1 MVIYIKIY
9 EEIPIFLLFS
19 VQNSYFFP
27 IFWDREFLFSYF
39 LDPSCYLMPWALLQR
54 DIGWSLQ

>member
-27 IFWDREFLFSYF
+27 IFGTVNSYF
-39 LDPSCYLMPWALLQR
+39 PIFLTLPATWRPEGVS
-54 DIGWSLQ
+54 